1 MTAISTPEDVVKA
14 AASIARDAAEGRL
27 DPAQLDTALAVACK
41 QLVGVVVGPDDPLWA
56 LQLNVARQMIAA
68 GGVPTDELAEWLAV
82 QRRRETP
89 DAATDSTA
97 VDGQGGTEPP
107 AGADVVTE
115 ADLAALEPHSAEND
129 AVPADADADPG
140 ELAADAAPAPEAATG
155 CGCAAHTAE
164 RGPRFG
170 GTVLARGRGLPGQ

>member
-27 DPAQLDTALAVACK
+27 DPAQLDTALAVACRE
-41 QLVGVVVGPDDPLWA
+41 QLGTVAGPDDPLWT
-56 LQLNVARQMIAA
+56 LQVGIARGVLAA
-68 GGVPTDELAEWLAV
+68 GGVPTDELLEWAAV

-89 DAATDSTA
+89 DAASDFTA
-97 VDGQGGTEPP
+97 VDGHGGTEPP

-115 ADLAALEPHSAEND
+115 ADSAALEPHSAEND
-129 AVPADADADPG
+129 AVPADADAEAG
-140 ELAADAAPAPEAATG
+140 ELAADTAPAPEAATG

-170 GTVLARGRGLPGQ
+170 GTVVARGCGLPGQ

>member
-1 MTAISTPEDVVKA
+1 MKA

-27 DPAQLDTALAVACK
+27 DPAQLDVQLAAACK
-41 QLVGVVVGPDDPLWA
+41 ELMGTVVGPDDPLFA
-56 LQLNVARQMIAA
+56 LQLHIARQMIAA
-68 GGVPTDELAEWLAV
+68 GGIPTDELSEWAVV
-82 QRRRETP
+82 QRRREGA

-97 VDGQGGTEPP
+97 VDGQGGAEPP

-115 ADLAALEPHSAEND
+115 ADSAALEPHSAEND
-129 AVPADADADPG
+129 AVPADADAEAG
-140 ELAADAAPAPEAATG
+140 ELAADTAPAPHAAPG